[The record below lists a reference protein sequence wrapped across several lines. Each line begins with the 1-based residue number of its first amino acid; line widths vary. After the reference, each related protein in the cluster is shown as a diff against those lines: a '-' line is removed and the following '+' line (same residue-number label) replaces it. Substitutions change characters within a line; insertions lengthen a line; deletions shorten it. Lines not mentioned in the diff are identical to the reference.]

1 MDMGSKTLVFRT
13 DEFVMVGM
21 CGPCLGLLSKRLTT
35 LMFFHSSDGYSCSN
49 SLKYSVRFSLKF
61 LLLFNTSGIALLLPN
76 L

>member
-35 LMFFHSSDGYSCSN
+35 LMFFHSSDGY
-49 SLKYSVRFSLKF
+49 Y
-61 LLLFNTSGIALLLPN
+61 
-76 L
+76 